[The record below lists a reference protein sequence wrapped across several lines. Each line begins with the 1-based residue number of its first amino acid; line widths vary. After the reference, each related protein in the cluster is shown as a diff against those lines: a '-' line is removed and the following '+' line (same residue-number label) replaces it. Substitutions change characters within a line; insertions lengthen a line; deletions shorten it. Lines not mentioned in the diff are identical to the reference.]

1 MYRNGHGTYNET
13 AGSFYNVNP
22 VFNPEDN
29 GRASPQFPTQHVPVY
44 NPALTVEH
52 MYSQARAS
60 REYMESG
67 GIVNYSTRA
76 MHAENY
82 SLLQSQASAK
92 TYGNIFS
99 GLGRAT
105 SIGSVIGGLALGSN
119 PLGLALMGGAYFG
132 EKMFHK
138 YNRYYEDFS
147 ARMGNIASLRSMY
160 SGAGGIV
167 NPATGVMSGLDASR
181 MAAGFDTASYGTSFS
196 EQDMYS
202 IHSMANRSGLMAG
215 HKGSINSI
223 TDRVTSL
230 AKLTKQIMDM
240 GQGIDQHQASE
251 MLALSRDMEIDL
263 DKFKSLDIS
272 RKIISA
278 AKLTN
283 KSIQATNAMIQ
294 SAASASQQAGLG
306 GQMGAESALYMSR
319 FAAPQFG
326 YLSARQQAAVGG
338 SQDAYVQNL
347 VGAQVNFASRNATAL
362 ALGSYY
368 VDPSTG
374 KLRVDTGEVAAMAH
388 RGLDPVAEQ
397 KRGMRILDSTN
408 KEMLRNA
415 GISQNFVTS
424 VLQENIG
431 TLGKTAI
438 NFLDSDTR
446 TAMAI
451 SEINRT
457 AADNGMTFNQA
468 AASLGYS
475 TQQTQSMVAFGQN
488 FGKGGQRSSEAD
500 RLAYLEEL
508 RARDAGLEFV
518 SNSQYRNLAE
528 RRAEQNVANRDASV
542 AAIRADRARREATGI
557 YGRGSS
563 RNYSDSEITAALTG
577 GYDVLDSDNVFNF
590 LMRRPSGRSRF
601 GVYSGR
607 REKDVS
613 RGYIADTLGYSGHES
628 SIFGKRKVSE
638 RAMGTEVLQ
647 KLYATDFYGD
657 GTDIGKENIF
667 GVDMGIMSQLAFGNT
682 VLDDVFGGIRSGKEA
697 ELESKDTIARALR
710 EIYGGRANYSEQMEN
725 VKDPEIRAAIA
736 AGVSDGFSNEKRHS
750 VSMAVAALQVRE
762 VAAFAPIGRS
772 LRSNASREG
781 LLNRGIKTDDDGRRI
796 NSASKALNAIIDSAA
811 STNSNIVPTDASGK
825 HVLQSRRRMANAIFK
840 STGGAD
846 GPYSSV
852 EDVEADLP
860 QIMAASMQDSNNSRK
875 ALTKLISI
883 SETASGMRGGPR
895 SITDAGAIV
904 TTADTTYKTI
914 EVANTGGLGKTGFAT
929 ASSER
934 IQNKTVVDEEAIDMT
949 ISEIVLGKTFKDDQM
964 EEAADLVSAQAT
976 DLASATEALSRINPD
991 LKEPGAA
998 QRFVSDMIYG
1008 FTKFVA
1014 ENETIRDMDKA
1025 LRAFLRQNSR
1035 FSKALRYLGKKH
1047 PQHRSTIVNFMKQSA
1062 GTENLRKSI
1071 LRGKSGLQQDEYADI
1086 FKSITVHG
1094 KDKLQNEAIQGF
1106 LKGSSATDVLFGKDS
1121 LENQA
1126 GKARKLFTRLNEGFF
1141 NFFKDLDYKTASG
1154 ATDIDAILSAMFGED
1169 LADMS
1174 DDEME
1179 DLREIAAKSFKGGN
1193 FSAAAQKNFAIQL
1206 QKQIQ
1211 AGKMKSV
1218 GGVGGKGSNFALI
1231 QSAIEDM
1238 RILQSATAK
1247 LLTALATGG
1256 EEGKVQLS
1264 KVADLLQSLQSPSKR
1279 K

>member
-52 MYSQARAS
+52 MHSQARAS

-105 SIGSVIGGLALGSN
+105 SIGSVIGGLALGTN

-132 EKMFHK
+132 EKMFNR

-160 SGAGGIV
+160 SGAGNIV

-202 IHSMANRSGLMAG
+202 IHSLANRSGLMAG

-240 GQGIDQHQASE
+240 GQGIDQHQATE

-326 YLSARQQAAVGG
+326 YLSAKQQAAVGG

-475 TQQTQSMVAFGQN
+475 TQQTQAMVAFGQN
-488 FGKGGQRSSEAD
+488 FGKGGQRSAEAD

-508 RARDAGLEFV
+508 RAREAGLEFV

-528 RRAEQNVANRDASV
+528 RRAEQNIANRDASV
-542 AAIRADRARREATGI
+542 AAIRADRSRREAIGI

-563 RNYSDSEITAALTG
+563 RNYSDAEISAALTG

-590 LMRRPSGRSRF
+590 LRSGASGRSRF

-613 RGYIADTLGYSGHES
+613 RGYLADTLGYSGHES

-657 GTDIGKENIF
+657 GTDIGNENIF

-682 VLDDVFGGIRSGKEA
+682 VLDDVFGGIRSGKAA
-697 ELESKDTIARALR
+697 ERDAKDTMARALR

-796 NSASKALNAIIDSAA
+796 NAASKALNTIIDSAA
-811 STNSNIVPTDASGK
+811 STNSNIAPTDASGK

-860 QIMAASMQDSNNSRK
+860 QIMAASMQDSNNARK

-883 SETASGMRGGPR
+883 SETASSMRGAPR
-895 SITDAGAIV
+895 SITDAGAVV
-904 TTADTTYKTI
+904 TTAGATYKTI
-914 EVANTGGLGKTGFAT
+914 AETSSSGGVMTTGSVSRQTT
-929 ASSER
+929 VY
-934 IQNKTVVDEEAIDMT
+934 KTVLDEESIDMT

-976 DLASATEALSRINPD
+976 DLASATEALSRINPE

-1025 LRAFLRQNSR
+1025 LKAFLRQNSR

-1094 KDKLQNEAIQGF
+1094 KDKLQNEAVQGF
-1106 LKGSSATDVLFGKDS
+1106 LRGSSATDVLFGKDS

-1141 NFFKDLDYKTASG
+1141 RDLDRKTSSG
-1154 ATDIDAILSAMFGED
+1154 ATDIDSILEAMFGED

-1193 FSAAAQKNFAIQL
+1193 LSAAAQKNFAIQL